1 MSEAE
6 ENQLTKTSL
15 NVKIKKMPVIF
26 KEDGHVYQSL
36 DENLEKDK
44 INWTSVTSFISKF
57 KPKFDKEAV
66 AKKSCKN
73 KRSKWYGMKPK
84 EVIAIWDKETKSY

>member
-1 MSEAE
+1 MA
-6 ENQLTKTSL
+6 
-15 NVKIKKMPVIF
+15 VIF
-26 KEDGHVYQSL
+26 KEDGHIYQSL

-57 KPKFDKEAV
+57 KPEFDADAI

-73 KRSKWYGMKPK
+73 KRSKWYGLTPK
-84 EVIAIWDKETKSY
+84 EVRNIWKKEGERAIGLGNWYHNERE